1 MNIFLGLEN
10 RKPSKKIRVEAAESL
25 KVKEVHCLA
34 HEKLVKK
41 IGAKES
47 RLKSLLESR
56 NLEIFDPD
64 SAETI
69 SRRFEFIS

>member
-25 KVKEVHCLA
+25 EVKRVHCLA

-47 RLKSLLESR
+47 LKKSS
-56 NLEIFDPD
+56 
-64 SAETI
+64 
-69 SRRFEFIS
+69 